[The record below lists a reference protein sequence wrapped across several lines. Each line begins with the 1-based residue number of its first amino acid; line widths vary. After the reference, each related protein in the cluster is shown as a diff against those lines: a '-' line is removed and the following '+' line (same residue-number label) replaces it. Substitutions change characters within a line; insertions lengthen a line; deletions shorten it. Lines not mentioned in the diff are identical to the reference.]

1 MYRRTM
7 ILNSNRIFKLSL
19 SKKNCTHIRNSSS
32 VYIYIYVCVCV
43 WVGCVYALVCVCVCV
58 CVRAGVYTSTLKV
71 QCFSYLYAEK
81 PLGIYLKNHKNF
93 IT

>member
-1 MYRRTM
+1 MCVCGGGG
-7 ILNSNRIFKLSL
+7 LN
-19 SKKNCTHIRNSSS
+19 
-32 VYIYIYVCVCV
+32 YIYICVCVCL
-43 WVGCVYALVCVCVCV
+43 GRLCLCACVCVCV